1 MQRDPSN
8 TKCFPTQGQLTAPE
22 EGDPSPSRVLEATSH
37 TPQAELAAGRQRPVQ
52 PRVFLE
58 GSGLG
63 SSLGLGLGSSLG
75 LGLGSGLG
83 SRLGLS

>member
-1 MQRDPSN
+1 MRVGIGVSA
-8 TKCFPTQGQLTAPE
+8 TRHRAP
-22 EGDPSPSRVLEATSH
+22 
-37 TPQAELAAGRQRPVQ
+37 QRPVQ

-83 SRLGLS
+83 SRLGLG